1 MYCIYFKIRCVSRLA
16 PTLLL
21 SMVTS
26 SLQLGVS
33 RQRKDTRPGWP
44 STSFTSRRLLRNSW
58 RPDSLRP
65 RNPGSRLDPTQR
77 LGGKGIGDTW
87 VGNSCNIT
95 CCIVNCNCKGETLHC
110 HPFIHVLQSLC
121 LQTHECYGADA
132 F

>member
-33 RQRKDTRPGWP
+33 RQRKATRPGWP
-44 STSFTSRRLLRNSW
+44 STSFTSRRLPRNSW

-65 RNPGSRLDPTQR
+65 RNPGSRLEPTQR

-87 VGNSCNIT
+87 VGNSCN
-95 CCIVNCNCKGETLHC
+95 TLHC
-110 HPFIHVLQSLC
+110 KCKCETLPSILMYYQACVFRPMNATAPMHFR
-121 LQTHECYGADA
+121 G
-132 F
+132 